1 MKKYLLSAVVVIVLA
16 LIIPACSKKAPA
28 EPQAEP
34 TSVNTPTI
42 GEAADNTG
50 IAFVMGGCQPWA
62 VVTDQS
68 FSGGDSLRSG
78 VIVDGCA
85 SSVNATFEGP
95 GKLEYY
101 VKTSTDSGDILR
113 FYLSGSE
120 YFSYSGETDWYKE
133 TLFLNSG
140 SHDISWEYLK
150 NSDGITAGS
159 DAVWLDNITYIKTT
173 AVAVDYFSDGDMI
186 SLFSTA
192 WESLTSTGSA
202 ITNFGL
208 SSRENSGFVL
218 AITGT
223 VQAVGTGS
231 VYKGQLGV
239 KVNLS
244 ETGSVDLRFQTL
256 SYAAN
261 SVKTLTGSDAL
272 KICFRVVNTT
282 GEYLFASFT
291 APSAWINAGFGFNAM
306 QEGGAYTKDEV
317 LDDAKTLEIYLQL
330 ESSVENNTAP
340 VELYLDSISTY

>member
-1 MKKYLLSAVVVIVLA
+1 VKKLLLSVSIVIVLA
-16 LIIPACSKKAPA
+16 LLIPACSKTAPA

-42 GEAADNTG
+42 GEAVDNMG
-50 IAFVMGGCQPWA
+50 ITFVMGGCQPWTA
-62 VVTDQS
+62 VTNQS
-68 FSGGDSLRSG
+68 YSGGDSLKSG
-78 VIVDGCA
+78 VVVDGCA
-85 SSVNATFEGP
+85 SSITASFEGP

-101 VKTSTDSGDILR
+101 VKTSTDSGDLLR
-113 FYLSGSE
+113 FYMDGSE

-133 TLFLNSG
+133 TLYFSSG
-140 SHDISWEYLK
+140 SSDVSWEYVK
-150 NSDGITAGS
+150 NTDGITAGS
-159 DAVWLDNITYIKTT
+159 DAVWLDNITYVKTT
-173 AVAVDYFSDGDMI
+173 PVTVDYFSDGDMV
-186 SLFSTA
+186 SLFGTA
-192 WESLTSTGSA
+192 WESLTSTGST
-202 ITNFGL
+202 ISDFGL
-208 SSRENSGFVL
+208 SSREFSGFVL

-244 ETGSVDLRFQTL
+244 ESGSVDLRFQTL

-272 KICFRVVNTT
+272 KICFKVVNTT